1 MSAVGSLHFGESNH
15 MFIAFV
21 SFPIDLPVTLKT
33 KKTSFVLVRLF
44 NTVLIATL
52 KKMKHIFHS
61 PLIYEKMLVLFHST
75 LDDTVK
81 IYNSNHHLLCHS
93 LAIA

>member
-33 KKTSFVLVRLF
+33 NKS
-44 NTVLIATL
+44 
-52 KKMKHIFHS
+52 
-61 PLIYEKMLVLFHST
+61 
-75 LDDTVK
+75 
-81 IYNSNHHLLCHS
+81 
-93 LAIA
+93 